1 MSTLPSVYD
10 YERFTD
16 WVLDASLETDIDSHE
31 LWKLRQ
37 QETEEEFLTWT
48 QQVAEQTEL
57 SERDL
62 IATAANMSS
71 DSTMPDPPVPSLAFE
86 LDAPS
91 DEAAGQAATGSGPGS
106 EGATLTDQQTERIV
120 DEIYETIDENPEI
133 TTETAESPEPAEPEP
148 ATDEPPQTD
157 SPTSPRGRDVEQG
170 PRLSDLTGSSEAET
184 DSAASLGAG
193 GDANSTEA
201 SSVDRREPTA
211 SMGDDELVTEAEYRQ
226 FQAKVQEI
234 VQNLIDFLVS
244 YDMLAPG
251 PGGDDAEV
259 KRRLQQAAEDADSPT
274 AFFKQIETILGDLQG
289 GESVDIDGL
298 AAAAE
303 SASAGREPDQSSDL
317 AAELKDSIDELKQ
330 LQESIRSSDDSDR
343 SSTGDGLQTEQFST
357 DGSRTDDR
365 LVVSRLNTLITTI
378 QEQLEEFDEA
388 DDSGTVT
395 RSQRNAQAATE
406 SVTDPGDRTKTRT
419 GTGTGTDTR
428 TEAPERTGRTES
440 ARTDV
445 RAAVDEYLSRERDTK
460 EPERATRAEPTPQDQ
475 HDDVDGGEPNESSV
489 RAIVD
494 EYLSD
499 NDDNPEQEQSARAE
513 SPSPTHGQDRPQ
525 ADRSPVNTPAGAT
538 AATAAG
544 AGATGADGQESTQVN
559 QSFDF
564 EGIDDVR
571 AIREALL
578 PIDLGWL
585 FAALVYG
592 GLDMFSTVLVLNNGG
607 SELNPIY
614 NILGESL
621 VAFVIWKTLVV
632 FALFVVFYPDDPRKP
647 EAADWA
653 IPAITGV
660 AGLFLTLNNL
670 LVLTTGSGIL

>member
-71 DSTMPDPPVPSLAFE
+71 DSTMPDPTVPSLAFE

-120 DEIYETIDENPEI
+120 DEIYETIDENPET

-201 SSVDRREPTA
+201 SSVDQREPTA

-244 YDMLAPG
+244 YDMLVPG

-274 AFFKQIETILGDLQG
+274 AFFKQIETILSDLQG

-298 AAAAE
+298 AAATE

-317 AAELKDSIDELKQ
+317 AAELKDSIDEVKQ
-330 LQESIRSSDDSDR
+330 LQDSIRSSDDSDR
-343 SSTGDGLQTEQFST
+343 SSTGDGLQTGQFST

-365 LVVSRLNTLITTI
+365 LVVSRLNTLISTI

-406 SVTDPGDRTKTRT
+406 SVTDPGNRTKTRT
-419 GTGTGTDTR
+419 GTGTDTDTR
-428 TEAPERTGRTES
+428 TEAPERTGRT
-440 ARTDV
+440 DV
-445 RAAVDEYLSRERDTK
+445 RAA
-460 EPERATRAEPTPQDQ
+460 
-475 HDDVDGGEPNESSV
+475 
-489 RAIVD
+489 VD

-513 SPSPTHGQDRPQ
+513 SPSPTRGQDRPQ

-653 IPAITGV
+653 IPAVTGV

>member
-16 WVLDASLETDIDSHE
+16 WVLDASLETDISSHE

-71 DSTMPDPPVPSLAFE
+71 DSTMPDPPVPSLGFK
-86 LDAPS
+86 LNAPS

-120 DEIYETIDENPEI
+120 DEIYETIDERTET

-157 SPTSPRGRDVEQG
+157 SPTSARDRDVEQG

-201 SSVDRREPTA
+201 SGVDRREPTE

-259 KRRLQQAAEDADSPT
+259 KRRLQQAAEDADSPA
-274 AFFKQIETILGDLQG
+274 AFFKQIETILSDLQG
-289 GESVDIDGL
+289 GEPVDIDGL

-330 LQESIRSSDDSDR
+330 LQDNIRSSDDSDR
-343 SSTGDGLQTEQFST
+343 SSTGDRLQTGQFST

-365 LVVSRLNTLITTI
+365 LVVSRLNTLISTI

-395 RSQRNAQAATE
+395 RSQRNTRATTE

-419 GTGTGTDTR
+419 GTGSK
-428 TEAPERTGRTES
+428 TEVPERTGRTES

-445 RAAVDEYLSRERDTK
+445 RAAVDEYLSRERDK
-460 EPERATRAEPTPQDQ
+460 KDPERATRAEPTPQDE

-499 NDDNPEQEQSARAE
+499 NDDNPEQEQSVRAESE
-513 SPSPTHGQDRPQ
+513 SPSPSREQDRPR

-544 AGATGADGQESTQVN
+544 AGATGADGQESTQLN
-559 QSFDF
+559 QSFNF
-564 EGIDDVR
+564 EGIEDVR

-578 PIDLGWL
+578 PIDFGWL

-614 NILGESL
+614 SILGESL